1 MNRRRMMR
9 SLRKEMLVLQAE
21 QYRLALRQDL
31 GSLNLASSVSG
42 KAQSAWLET
51 LAGVLGAV
59 LPARW
64 GRWLN
69 AGLSAWRIAKQVM
82 GKVDSAKA
90 I

>member
-1 MNRRRMMR
+1 MNRCRMMR

-31 GSLNLASSVSG
+31 GDLDASTSG
-42 KAQSAWLET
+42 KGNTAWLET

-69 AGLSAWRIAKQVM
+69 AGLSGWRIAKQVV

-90 I
+90 V